1 MRNPL
6 AQGNME
12 NIKSRIAKLSYMK
25 FSGRPFPKT
34 LFSFMYI
41 ILSIGRLGFPY

>member
-6 AQGNME
+6 GQGNME
-12 NIKSRIAKLSYMK
+12 NTKSRRAKLSYMK
-25 FSGRPFPKT
+25 FAERPLPKT